1 MPTTKMTD
9 KTIGLVEVGK
19 ISEAIKLAAEEAGD
33 PNMNITQV
41 KISIWTEFYFIRL
54 LNGSKNPVKPSK

>member
-1 MPTTKMTD
+1 MSTQTPHIPPNMPTTKMTD

-41 KISIWTEFYFIRL
+41 KISI
-54 LNGSKNPVKPSK
+54 